1 MSESASHPQS
11 ETFESMLAFVRQGQV
26 LANDC
31 PSRVVLNHVCSR
43 WGVLVLVVLRGGMH
57 RFSEVRRKIGGVS
70 EKMLA
75 QTLQHLEQDG
85 FVSRKSLPVVPPHV
99 QYRLTPMGEEVALQV
114 ETLATWI
121 ETNLPR
127 IMQARE
133 ASSTAQ
139 TTPA

>member
-1 MSESASHPQS
+1 
-11 ETFESMLAFVRQGQV
+11 
-26 LANDC
+26 
-31 PSRVVLNHVCSR
+31 
-43 WGVLVLVVLRGGMH
+43 
-57 RFSEVRRKIGGVS
+57 
-70 EKMLA
+70 
-75 QTLQHLEQDG
+75 G
-85 FVSRKSLPVVPPHV
+85 FVSRKSLPVVPPHG

-133 ASSTAQ
+133 ASNTAQ

>member
-1 MSESASHPQS
+1 
-11 ETFESMLAFVRQGQV
+11 
-26 LANDC
+26 
-31 PSRVVLNHVCSR
+31 
-43 WGVLVLVVLRGGMH
+43 
-57 RFSEVRRKIGGVS
+57 
-70 EKMLA
+70 
-75 QTLQHLEQDG
+75 
-85 FVSRKSLPVVPPHV
+85 
-99 QYRLTPMGEEVALQV
+99 QV